1 MVRTGSKNQS
11 ERKLG
16 HRELGKGGA
25 RMKSYSIVG
34 AVTTQMGLEPT
45 SVLIEIPHLGGVQ

>member
-1 MVRTGSKNQS
+1 MEKRINLLLNGCSGYLARY
-11 ERKLG
+11 E
-16 HRELGKGGA
+16 GA